1 MPTSLLSLID
11 PLSKSASVSSV
22 YGEAFTANGKTIIP
36 VARIAYG
43 FGAGSGRKP
52 GESASGEGEGGG
64 GGVYAEPVGVH
75 RSDGRG
81 DALYRYK
88 RETQAGRGGARGILS
103 GRLLRMGEALSS

>member
-43 FGAGSGRKP
+43 FGAGSGHKP

-64 GGVYAEPVGVH
+64 GGVYAEPVGCIEVT
-75 RSDGRG
+75 
-81 DALYRYK
+81 DA
-88 RETQAGRGGARGILS
+88 ETRFVAINENRKLAVA
-103 GRLLRMGEALSS
+103 ALVGFCLGVFCAWVRR

>member
-11 PLSKSASVSSV
+11 PLSRSASVSSV

-52 GESASGEGEGGG
+52 SESASGEGEGGG
-64 GGVYAEPVGVH
+64 GGVYAEPVGCIEVT
-75 RSDGRG
+75 
-81 DALYRYK
+81 DAETRFIAVDEK
-88 RETQAGRGGARGILS
+88 RKLAAAALVGFCLGAFCAWVR
-103 GRLLRMGEALSS
+103 R

>member
-43 FGAGSGRKP
+43 FGNGAGK
-52 GESASGEGEGGG
+52 EGEGGG
-64 GGVYAEPVGVH
+64 GGVYAEPVGCIEVT
-75 RSDGRG
+75 
-81 DALYRYK
+81 DAETRFIAVNEK
-88 RETQAGRGGARGILS
+88 RKLAAAALAGFCLGAFWAWVR
-103 GRLLRMGEALSS
+103 R